1 MKPAPF
7 EYFAPQTVP
16 EALELLNQRAADAKV
31 LSGGQSL
38 MPMLNFRLVKPGALV
53 DINGIDELAYIR
65 QENSVLAPVLAPVLA
80 IGAATRQSRVMAS
93 EEVSRACGLLSEAL
107 AFVGHPAIRNRGTIG
122 GSIAH
127 ADPSAEQPLVAATLE
142 AELVLQSVR
151 GMRVLQADAFFL
163 DHLTTALEPDE
174 LLTEVRFPVLNGRT
188 GWSFQEVS
196 RRRGDFAVV
205 DAAAAVTLDERG
217 ICQQARVVVGG
228 VSGAPMRLWRLEEA
242 LAGTELAPP
251 LIAEAAE
258 LVKGEI
264 DPQSDIHASAE
275 YRRDVAAV
283 LVRRA
288 LETARERAGVG
299 VQEAG

>member
-16 EALELLNQRAADAKV
+16 EALDLLHQRAADAKV

-38 MPMLNFRLVKPGALV
+38 MPMLNFRLVRPGALV
-53 DINGIDELAYIR
+53 DINGIGELAYIR
-65 QENSVLAPVLAPVLA
+65 QEGPFLAV
-80 IGAATRQSRVMAS
+80 GAGTRQSRVMAS
-93 EEVSRACGLLSEAL
+93 EEVSRSCALMSEAL
-107 AFVGHPAIRNRGTIG
+107 TFVSHPAIRNRGTIG

-127 ADPSAEQPLVAATLE
+127 ADPAAELAIVAAALE
-142 AELVLQSVR
+142 AELELQSVR
-151 GMRVLQADAFFL
+151 GARALRAEDFFI

-174 LLTEVRFPVLNGRT
+174 LLTEIRFPLPEPQT

-196 RRRGDFAVV
+196 RRRGDFAV
-205 DAAAAVTLDERG
+205 AAAAATVTLDERG
-217 ICQQARVVVGG
+217 ICRKARVVVGG
-228 VSGAPMRLWRLEEA
+228 VSGIPLRMRGVEEA
-242 LAGTELAPP
+242 LLDTDLAPA

-264 DPQSDIHASAE
+264 NPQADIHASAE
-275 YRRDVAAV
+275 YRRDVATI

-288 LETARERAGVG
+288 LETAKERTNPA
-299 VQEAG
+299 